1 MWKCRCSSTIFG
13 IDGGSC
19 VGSPSASRLALGR
32 GARAGGCHPRGHAC
46 GDPLGKGRSAAV
58 YLFPYGAGRASNG
71 GFRLDIPVS
80 RKRPAVRAGPASRPD
95 PFEPLAC
102 GYRPRGWHPPA
113 LSSTEVACGES
124 EELGFASWVGTLA
137 CLLCMA
143 SVALGTSRVRARA
156 CAPTPPQTADHA
168 LDMPQ
173 PALHLRPTYPWR
185 RSPRCG
191 RKANK
196 AATPYPARLR
206 PLSSQP
212 TSVLERAGG

>member
-1 MWKCRCSSTIFG
+1 MRCWSKSRRVPPSGPRLRRPVKERPRSRPCIYSPTG
-13 IDGGSC
+13 R
-19 VGSPSASRLALGR
+19 VGLRTGVSDSPSMAQ
-32 GARAGGCHPRGHAC
+32 
-46 GDPLGKGRSAAV
+46 
-58 YLFPYGAGRASNG
+58 
-71 GFRLDIPVS
+71 
-80 RKRPAVRAGPASRPD
+80 RKRPAVLAGPATRPF
-95 PFEPLAC
+95 PFESLAC

-113 LSSTEVACGES
+113 LSTTEVACGES

-137 CLLCMA
+137 CLVCMA

-206 PLSSQP
+206 PL
-212 TSVLERAGG
+212 A